1 MKRILLLVIICL
13 LITPNI
19 FAVSL
24 SSAQGVAKEYMQEGE
39 YLDTSFYYVS
49 CDSNEFFVIG
59 VIDSK
64 ENLSFFVPV
73 ESSNGNVVYQDTDK
87 TKSIIKTAYLQRVV
101 KTKKGNNY
109 LSQQLLDRIDYL
121 NTILTSKSAKLD
133 GVISANYSATI
144 TQKASNTKELL
155 GALISNLST
164 LHTNLS
170 ALQKQQSEFLDTPNC
185 KKADDLLYLYK
196 TAFSGYNNL
205 IKATT
210 DYRDSI
216 NEIIEVV
223 VADKNTDETTKNI
236 LLSYIEA
243 PSTLPSEISSLSD
256 WLSSTNQFYQD
267 IVSEF
272 DKTGP
277 NSSIELLVAKLA
289 VRHDYYTAKTALY
302 SYDSDLKDNLNNIIT
317 SILSQQNAGTWKD
330 TKTLSE
336 LSQNYTQIEELFSKG
351 KYTEAIPR
359 ISLAKSQVK
368 KIVKEGTQEALSE
381 PNYDYLMFVGIALLV
396 LVLFIVLFKDIN
408 KKKKNRKKKSNVI
421 ALTDP
426 ETLLYKRDPF
436 K

>member
-1 MKRILLLVIICL
+1 MKRILLFVIAYL
-13 LITPNI
+13 LISPNI

-24 SSAQGVAKEYMQEGE
+24 SSAQGVAMEYMQEGE

-59 VIDSK
+59 VIDNK

-73 ESSNGNVVYQDTDK
+73 ESSNGNVLYQDTDK

-144 TQKASNTKELL
+144 TQKTSNTKELL

-170 ALQKQQSEFLDTPNC
+170 ELQKQQSEFLDTPNC

-196 TAFSGYNNL
+196 TAFSGYNTL

-216 NEIIEVV
+216 NGIIEVV

-243 PSTLPSEISSLSD
+243 PSTLSSEISSLSD

-272 DKTGP
+272 EKTGP
-277 NSSIELLVAKLA
+277 NSSIELLVAKLE

-302 SYDSDLKDNLNNIIT
+302 SYDSDLKDNLSNIIT

-336 LSQNYTQIEELFSKG
+336 LSQNYAQIEELFNKG

-368 KIVKEGTQEALSE
+368 KIIKEGAQESFSE
-381 PNYDYLMFVGIALLV
+381 PNYDYLMFIGIALLV
-396 LVLFIVLFKDIN
+396 LVLFIILLRDIN
-408 KKKKNRKKKSNVI
+408 KKKKNRKKKNNVI
-421 ALTDP
+421 DLTDP
-426 ETLLYKRDPF
+426 EALLYKRDPF